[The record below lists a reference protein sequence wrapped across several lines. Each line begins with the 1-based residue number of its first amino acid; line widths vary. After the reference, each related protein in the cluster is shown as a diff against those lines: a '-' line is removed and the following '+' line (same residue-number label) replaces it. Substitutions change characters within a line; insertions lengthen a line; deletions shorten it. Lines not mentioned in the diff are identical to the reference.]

1 VIDVMSK
8 LGDVK
13 VKTAE
18 ALRASEA
25 DDGASV
31 VLVAVVREFD
41 SKADK
46 ANRMADGDCSARDAI
61 IELEQ
66 AGDSA
71 KAAAEADPDLGEAAR
86 DAVLDAH
93 LAICILKTEIF
104 LAGGF
109 FSGFGV
115 IDGQAQILSYAVLF
129 GFAQQIVTQAADQRA
144 KRFISDLPTKSRDS
158 SLNDDRSTG

>member
-1 VIDVMSK
+1 MIDLMTR

-25 DDGASV
+25 DDGASI

-46 ANRMADGDCSARDAI
+46 ANRQADGNDSARDAV

-71 KAAAEADPDLGEAAR
+71 KAAAEADPGLSEPAR
-86 DAVLDAH
+86 QAVLDAH
-93 LAICILKTEIF
+93 LAICILKTEI
-104 LAGGF
+104 
-109 FSGFGV
+109 
-115 IDGQAQILSYAVLF
+115 
-129 GFAQQIVTQAADQRA
+129 
-144 KRFISDLPTKSRDS
+144 
-158 SLNDDRSTG
+158 

>member
-1 VIDVMSK
+1 MIDVMSK

-46 ANRMADGDCSARDAI
+46 ANRMADGDGSAWDAI

-93 LAICILKTEIF
+93 LAICILKTE
-104 LAGGF
+104 
-109 FSGFGV
+109 
-115 IDGQAQILSYAVLF
+115 
-129 GFAQQIVTQAADQRA
+129 
-144 KRFISDLPTKSRDS
+144 
-158 SLNDDRSTG
+158 N

>member
-1 VIDVMSK
+1 MIDVMTR
-8 LGDVK
+8 LGEVK

-25 DDGASV
+25 DEQASV

-46 ANRMADGDCSARDAI
+46 ANRRADGDAAARESV

-71 KAAAEADPDLGEAAR
+71 KAAAEADPHLGESAR
-86 DAVLDAH
+86 QAVLDAH
-93 LAICILKTEIF
+93 LAICILKTEI
-104 LAGGF
+104 
-109 FSGFGV
+109 
-115 IDGQAQILSYAVLF
+115 
-129 GFAQQIVTQAADQRA
+129 
-144 KRFISDLPTKSRDS
+144 
-158 SLNDDRSTG
+158 